1 MSRLGGKRLSP
12 YKMEIRHTIIHFA
25 HDRHVSMAAV
35 VFRMALVV
43 AAVCIWAPA
52 FALEG
57 VPTVLDG
64 DSIELA
70 GKRLHL
76 DGIDAPEKEQLCLN
90 ASGQRWSCGI
100 EALNKLKERGAGRP

>member
-70 GKRLHL
+70 GNGCTWMGSTRRKRSSF
-76 DGIDAPEKEQLCLN
+76 A
-90 ASGQRWSCGI
+90 
-100 EALNKLKERGAGRP
+100 